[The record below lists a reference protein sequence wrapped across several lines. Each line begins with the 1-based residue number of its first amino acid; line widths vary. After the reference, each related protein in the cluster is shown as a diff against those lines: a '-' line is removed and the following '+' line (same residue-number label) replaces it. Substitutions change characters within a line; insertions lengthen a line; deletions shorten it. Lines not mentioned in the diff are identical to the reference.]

1 MYAGSL
7 SRFHRVVRP
16 LGPSDFGRFILRALF
31 PSTGVGGFGLG
42 RVGLPLGLPEE
53 FFFGR

>member
-31 PSTGVGGFGLG
+31 SSTGVGGFGLG
-42 RVGLPLGLPEE
+42 RFGLSLELLGGL
-53 FFFGR
+53 FFGR